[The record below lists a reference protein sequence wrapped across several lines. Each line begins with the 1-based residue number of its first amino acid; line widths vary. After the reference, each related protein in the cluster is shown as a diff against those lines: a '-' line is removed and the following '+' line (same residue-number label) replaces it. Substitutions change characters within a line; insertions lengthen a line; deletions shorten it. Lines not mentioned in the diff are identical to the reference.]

1 MCAQFLAE
9 DGMDTDMPSKI
20 ELMVLSNVFGKAFFA
35 CVLSSPSS
43 LATHPKAPSS
53 TFQIFFY
60 ALRPGFVRY
69 QAPTRWIALN
79 FATQILFNVALV
91 KFVGANA
98 LWYLLISSFLAGS
111 LHPCAGH
118 FIAEH
123 FLFDGLD
130 QETWSYYGP
139 LNILAYN
146 VRLPVSLVSEGRA
159 DGLRRWGT
167 ITSTMTS
174 PLSPGPSSQ
183 LSAPWRASSTT
194 PSPIT
199 PVGLWSPTA
208 SSLVRSLLFFRLF
221 ERELIRG
228 AESDVG
234 LWSRVKRKGRG
245 GARGGDGGGG
255 AGEAG
260 GLKDE

>member
-1 MCAQFLAE
+1 
-9 DGMDTDMPSKI
+9 MDTDMPSKI
-20 ELMVLSNVFGKAFFA
+20 ELIVLRNVFGKAFFA
-35 CVLSSPSS
+35 FVPPLSPPFTSNLDSR
-43 LATHPKAPSS
+43 S

-91 KFVGANA
+91 KLVGANA
-98 LWYLLISSFLAGS
+98 LWYLVISSFLAGS

-146 VRLPVSLVSEGRA
+146 VR
-159 DGLRRWGT
+159 
-167 ITSTMTS
+167 
-174 PLSPGPSSQ
+174 
-183 LSAPWRASSTT
+183 
-194 PSPIT
+194 
-199 PVGLWSPTA
+199 
-208 SSLVRSLLFFRLF
+208 SSLF
-221 ERELIRG
+221 
-228 AESDVG
+228 
-234 LWSRVKRKGRG
+234 SRWVVLMDSAGRIP
-245 GARGGDGGGG
+245 
-255 AGEAG
+255 
-260 GLKDE
+260 